1 MNYIK
6 KHTSDKRDIHV
17 LLISYDYRDGWH
29 YSSQELEMSGYLKE
43 EVIETIKKIRDIC
56 SISKQGQEACEKAFD
71 KEDKIVIKL
80 KTGVE
85 FLFDLHSHDGKEYP
99 IIDIDTDKSLTYFDH
114 DGEEFIVQDW

>member
-56 SISKQGQEACEKAFD
+56 SISKQGQKACEKAFD

-80 KTGVE
+80 KTGLE
-85 FLFDLHSHDGKEYP
+85 FLFDLNSHDGKEYP

>member
-6 KHTSDKRDIHV
+6 KHISNKRDVHILHV
-17 LLISYDYRDGWH
+17 SYDYRDGWH
-29 YSSQELEMSGYLKE
+29 YSSQQLEMKDYLKE
-43 EVIETIKKIRDIC
+43 EVIEVIKKIREI
-56 SISKQGQEACEKAFD
+56 SIISKRGQEACEKAFN

-99 IIDIDTDKSLTYFDH
+99 IIDIDTDKDLKYFDH
-114 DGEEFIVQDW
+114 SGDEYKVEGW

>member
-85 FLFDLHSHDGKEYP
+85 FLFDLHSHDGNEYP
-99 IIDIDTDKSLTYFDH
+99 IIDIDTEKDLKYFDH
-114 DGEEFIVQDW
+114 SGDEYKVEGW